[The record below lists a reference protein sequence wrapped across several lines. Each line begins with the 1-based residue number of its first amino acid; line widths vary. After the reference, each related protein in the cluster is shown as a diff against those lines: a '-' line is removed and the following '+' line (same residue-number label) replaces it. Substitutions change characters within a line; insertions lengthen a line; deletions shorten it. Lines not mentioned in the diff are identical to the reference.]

1 MSRLLI
7 QAMRLNCSRD
17 RAKITSPNLF
27 IKTLKTL
34 GILQTE
40 CDLILTRSLKILIP
54 AVVVLSGC
62 LGTHP
67 VTPTRY
73 YLLNPVEYDSPL
85 VPAGSVAPLSVE
97 IAALH
102 LPQYLEKPQIVTRTS
117 RNRLVMDEYRQWG
130 GNLRKNMMR
139 VLSQNLSRLLDT
151 AHVAMV
157 PFRPPVPS
165 DFRIEA
171 EVMRFEADEKGR
183 PWLTVHWRLS
193 RGADGRTLA
202 TEVTVLKGP
211 DPGESYSM
219 EEIVSGMEWLWGEFA
234 AILGREILARGNAR

>member
-1 MSRLLI
+1 MPRLLI
-7 QAMRLNCSRD
+7 QAMRSNC
-17 RAKITSPNLF
+17 F
-27 IKTLKTL
+27 Q
-34 GILQTE
+34 ILM
-40 CDLILTRSLKILIP
+40 P
-54 AVVVLSGC
+54 AVAVALLSGC

-85 VPAGSVAPLSVE
+85 VPAGSAPLSVE

-202 TEVTVLKGP
+202 TEVTLLKGP
-211 DPGESYSM
+211 DPGASYSM
-219 EEIVSGMEWLWGEFA
+219 EEIVSGMESLWGEFA